1 MTGGAEDVARNDRG
15 PGLRICLLS
24 VLVFGL
30 AVRGWL
36 LFHGRMTVLDSFY
49 LNAAARL
56 ADGDTPYHDFTHV
69 AFPLIEWLYAL
80 VFRHTEDVWRA
91 ASATTAIAAIGTA
104 LLLARTLHR
113 HLGGVPSIVA
123 GGAYLIA
130 APLVAYHAFERE
142 VWTNLGLATALWLT
156 DRDSRDAVRMA
167 VWLGIVLAITV
178 LFKLTAAVGVL
189 ALLAFTF
196 RRHGRE
202 SALLAASCCAA
213 TLLCATLVCLA
224 LYGAEFGTQVFVF
237 FFFKGAAGGIAER
250 AQTFLRAIDPTLAL
264 GLLGL
269 LFARGRARLPGEPF
283 TLLIAAWL
291 AYYALL
297 SPSYWD
303 HNAIDL
309 ELPAAVG
316 CGLFAAQLRTWR
328 PRGAFDRGLIV
339 AGALST
345 LFATHLLEDEESRW
359 DGTPFGLGLDVGDLV
374 RAEAAGLAACTPER
388 SPVVVANPLVAVLAR
403 RRPFVS
409 DFELEPVARGVLQ
422 EIRLRGFAAA
432 FARRHDG
439 ILLGAPD
446 SRREPTADRAN
457 LFAQRVS
464 GNTLL
469 HVMPRWL
476 DAAQHREI
484 AAILAGPL
492 PPDLEGVLTG
502 MGYQKINDPNF
513 PTLQGWRLPR

>member
-1 MTGGAEDVARNDRG
+1 MTGVAEDVARNDEG
-15 PGLRICLLS
+15 PGLRACLLI
-24 VLVFGL
+24 VLAFGV
-30 AVRGWL
+30 AIRGWL

-56 ADGDTPYHDFTHV
+56 AEGDTPYHDFTHV
-69 AFPLIEWLYAL
+69 AFPFVEWLYAW
-80 VFRHTEDVWRA
+80 VFRYADDLWRA
-91 ASATTAIAAIGTA
+91 ASATTAIAAIGTS
-104 LLLARTLHR
+104 LLLVRTLR
-113 HLGGVPSIVA
+113 HPLGGWPSIVA
-123 GGAYLIA
+123 AVAYLVA

-142 VWTNLGLATALWLT
+142 VWTNLGLATALWIT
-156 DRDSRDAVRMA
+156 NREGRDSVRTA
-167 VWLGIVLAITV
+167 IWLGVVLAVTV

-189 ALLAFTF
+189 ALLALAW

-202 SALLAASCCAA
+202 CAILAAAICGV
-213 TLLCATLVCLA
+213 TLLGSTLVFLA

-237 FFFKGAAGGIAER
+237 FFFKGAAGGLAER
-250 AQTFLRAIDPTLAL
+250 AHTFLRAIDPTLAI

-269 LFARGRARLPGEPF
+269 AFARGTARPRGEPF
-283 TLLIAAWL
+283 TLLLAAWL
-291 AYYALL
+291 LYYALF

-316 CGLFAAQLRTWR
+316 CGMLVAHLRTQR
-328 PRGAFDRGLIV
+328 PRHAFDHGLI
-339 AGALST
+339 AGSVVCAVL
-345 LFATHLLEDEESRW
+345 ATHLLEDEETRW
-359 DGTPFGLGLDVGDLV
+359 DGTPFGLGLDVGEIV
-374 RAEAAGLAACTPER
+374 HSEAAGLAANTPEG
-388 SPVVVANPLVAVLAR
+388 SAVVVANPLVAVLAR

-432 FARRHDG
+432 FARRRDG
-439 ILLGAPD
+439 ILLGAPV
-446 SRREPTADRAN
+446 SRPEPQAAGAS

-476 DAAQHREI
+476 DAAQHHEI

-492 PPDLEGVLTG
+492 PSDLEGVLTG
-502 MGYQKINDPNF
+502 AGYQRIQDPRF
-513 PTLQGWRLPR
+513 PTLQGWCLPR